1 MDNII
6 DSPLVVLL
14 KRRIKDYAKS
24 KHPELLEEDEVRSY
38 GMIVDWLLTEAG
50 F

>member
-1 MDNII
+1 MDNIT

-14 KRRIKDYAKS
+14 KRRVKEYVKA
-24 KHPELLEEDEVRSY
+24 KHPELLVEDEVRSY
-38 GMIVDWLLTEAG
+38 GMVVDWLLTEAG